1 MARKAPDQ
9 DAGEALRRFKSDLK
23 AGTLGNFYII
33 SGEEAFLR
41 SHYVDLITKKIAD
54 GPAGE
59 FNCHR
64 FSADDCT
71 PQALADAIDAMPMM
85 AERTLVRVDDVDL
98 FKQPE
103 GAREQYAAIFSD
115 LPDYCCVLFVY
126 DTVEFKIN
134 GTMKKLAAAIREHA
148 QILTFGKQSERDLCA
163 WITRH
168 FRAHDKMVTDDLCQ
182 YLIFRTDGLM
192 TTLAGEID
200 KIAAYQQGPAITR
213 GAIDAVVI
221 PALSAQTFDI
231 SDAVVNRDFEKA
243 LFKLQELYAMQTDP
257 IVVLGAIGAQL
268 RRLYYA
274 RVILSSGG
282 GQKELME
289 ALSGLRAADGGT
301 ITFKEKNITKTTVR
315 QRISDG
321 LAFIP
326 EDRYG
331 FALVRELSVAENA
344 SIKSY
349 RLPEFSKGG
358 IVDYKKLN
366 KQAEEFIDK
375 FEIKVGGT
383 KSLVQSMSGGN
394 AQKLILA
401 RETASKPDVILA
413 SYPVR
418 GLDIKATESIHKI
431 LVNEKNRGAGVLLVS
446 EDFDEIFQLCDRVA
460 VMYEGKFMGIVPI
473 SRVNLETIGLAMSG
487 AARMDGEPNA

>member
-1 MARKAPDQ
+1 MIPRCPVC
-9 DAGEALRRFKSDLK
+9 
-23 AGTLGNFYII
+23 
-33 SGEEAFLR
+33 GEEAFLR
-41 SHYVDLITKKIAD
+41 SHYVELATKKLTD

-59 FNCHR
+59 FNFHR

-71 PQALADAIDAMPMM
+71 PQALADAVDAMPMM

-103 GAREQYAAIFSD
+103 GAREQYAAILSD
-115 LPDYCCVLFVY
+115 IPDYCCVLFVY

-134 GTMKKLAAAIREHA
+134 STMKKLSAAVKEHA
-148 QILTFGKQSERDLCA
+148 QIVSFGKQSERSLCA

-168 FRAHDKMVTDDLCQ
+168 FRAHGKSVTDELCQ

-192 TTLAGEID
+192 TTLGGEID
-200 KIAAYQQGPAITR
+200 KIAAYQEGEAITR

-289 ALSGLRAADGGT
+289 LTGLKSYPAGLTMTAARRVTDRFCQSAIQLVLDT
-301 ITFKEKNITKTTVR
+301 DLAMKTSAGE
-315 QRISDG
+315 QEQ
-321 LAFIP
+321 LL
-326 EDRYG
+326 ELL
-331 FALVRELSVAENA
+331 LVRL
-344 SIKSY
+344 
-349 RLPEFSKGG
+349 
-358 IVDYKKLN
+358 
-366 KQAEEFIDK
+366 
-375 FEIKVGGT
+375 
-383 KSLVQSMSGGN
+383 
-394 AQKLILA
+394 AQEA
-401 RETASKPDVILA
+401 QH
-413 SYPVR
+413 
-418 GLDIKATESIHKI
+418 G
-431 LVNEKNRGAGVLLVS
+431 
-446 EDFDEIFQLCDRVA
+446 
-460 VMYEGKFMGIVPI
+460 
-473 SRVNLETIGLAMSG
+473 
-487 AARMDGEPNA
+487 

>member
-231 SDAVVNRDFEKA
+231 SDAVVKEDFETA
-243 LFKLQELYAMQTDP
+243 LSKLQELYAMQTDP
-257 IVVLGAIGAQL
+257 IAVLGAIGAQL
-268 RRLYYA
+268 RRLFYA
-274 RVILSSGG
+274 RVILSAGG

-289 ALSGLRAADGGT
+289 LTGLKSYPAGLTMTAARRVTDGFCQKAVELVLQADGGEHALVGARRAPGGQRDAHAAARRVGQAHERVLQ
-301 ITFKEKNITKTTVR
+301 IGGGDGARGHGHVDRAGEHAVGGPVILPAHELGRDGCNAALRKLALQDAQHAPREVGGHHEVPRRAQRHR
-315 QRISDG
+315 QRAGPAAHVEHRFARPDG
-321 LAFIP
+321 
-326 EDRYG
+326 R
-331 FALVRELSVAENA
+331 
-344 SIKSY
+344 
-349 RLPEFSKGG
+349 
-358 IVDYKKLN
+358 
-366 KQAEEFIDK
+366 
-375 FEIKVGGT
+375 
-383 KSLVQSMSGGN
+383 
-394 AQKLILA
+394 
-401 RETASKPDVILA
+401 
-413 SYPVR
+413 
-418 GLDIKATESIHKI
+418 
-431 LVNEKNRGAGVLLVS
+431 
-446 EDFDEIFQLCDRVA
+446 QL
-460 VMYEGKFMGIVPI
+460 
-473 SRVNLETIGLAMSG
+473 
-487 AARMDGEPNA
+487 